1 LVSKDELEL
10 LDPDEL
16 IPIMKYVPQL
26 VFDYVGGMYWD
37 EFQSFIKRVNDRGLE
52 TTATTS
58 LEDLLWIR
66 CADFKSILA

>member
-1 LVSKDELEL
+1 
-10 LDPDEL
+10 
-16 IPIMKYVPQL
+16 
-26 VFDYVGGMYWD
+26 MYWD